1 MSERLRG
8 PRKSPEI
15 RRRELADYLVN
26 TSKPISEDGLIR
38 ATVSLTDANEATGNH
53 CGSTNRDRNWP
64 RERILQ
70 ECSSIDGLEVL
81 KTPGMV
87 FKLTDTLENQT
98 LVASIDADKLP
109 DSIINTVNEIA
120 ETLDS
125 GQLMALASYIVQ
137 NVANKSE

>member
-1 MSERLRG
+1 M
-8 PRKSPEI
+8 
-15 RRRELADYLVN
+15 
-26 TSKPISEDGLIR
+26 
-38 ATVSLTDANEATGNH
+38 
-53 CGSTNRDRNWP
+53 
-64 RERILQ
+64 Q

-137 NVANKSE
+137 NVVNKSE